1 MSRPGENPQTKEIKG
16 QSPFSEKAPDPGIDH
31 VHEDD
36 KSILAD
42 AGGFVSASEKLDK
55 VEKQQILDKAK
66 EWEKKG
72 DLDLLRS
79 AGLSLDQLKKAP
91 LDRHIKLA
99 ALFLQREKGD
109 GLSLRLHFQGNE
121 MAEWDIDLADILPA
135 NILKVDIYDNQGKL
149 IYPGAQRGFA
159 DGRPGYFHG
168 EPPVR
173 IAVQENYL
181 VKVKQT
187 QPTLAFTDKR
197 AGYKT
202 NIHAFKEEIYLVDNA
217 RKGALK
223 EEFRKHADAKGK
235 EVKTDKSFFDNILT
249 DVMKGIDPKFWKNF
263 QRNFKLDFDKIL
275 GPINTLIASLGFEKL
290 PSKPGSS
297 AEEHPTGTT
306 YFGTDKMGK
315 TGNGAESLNA
325 PRINRDWLL
334 ANVARSPEQVE
345 KFMVRINFLGVN
357 IRVNKLIAPYLAE
370 AESRVRS
377 AGLNIHL
384 KQEQCSCQNW
394 RPIRG
399 GTELSNHSWGVAVD
413 LNSIDNP
420 WQPHLNGSN
429 HGGKMVS
436 NWPPE
441 FVSIM
446 KDVGFK
452 WGGEWS
458 GRADPMHFEMA
469 ANPYQNRNV
478 LRSSSAQ
485 QLASQYLS

>member
-1 MSRPGENPQTKEIKG
+1 MSIPAENPQTKETPLPNP
-16 QSPFSEKAPDPGIDH
+16 SPEKAIDPNLDH

-36 KSILAD
+36 KGIMAD
-42 AGGFVSASEKLDK
+42 TGEFVAASEKIDK
-55 VEKQQILDKAK
+55 VEKKQILDKAR
-66 EWEKKG
+66 EWEQKG

-99 ALFLQREKGD
+99 ALFLQREQSS
-109 GLSLRLHFQGNE
+109 GLAFRLHFQGNE
-121 MAEWDIDLADILPA
+121 MAQWDIDLADILPA
-135 NILKVDIYDNQGKL
+135 NILKVDIYDDQGKL
-149 IYPGAQRGFA
+149 LYPGAERGFA

-168 EPPVR
+168 QPPVR

-187 QPTLAFTDKR
+187 QTSLALTDQK
-197 AGYKT
+197 AGQKT
-202 NIHAFKEEIYLVDNA
+202 YSHALKEEVYLVDNA

-223 EEFRKHADAKGK
+223 EEVRKKAGEQGK
-235 EVKTDKSFFDNILT
+235 EVKTDKNFFDNILS
-249 DVMKGIDPKFWKNF
+249 DLMKGIDPKFWEKF
-263 QRNFKLDFDKIL
+263 QSNFKLDFDKIL
-275 GPINTLIASLGFEKL
+275 GPINTLIASLGFDKL
-290 PSKPGSS
+290 TSQPSTS
-297 AEEHPTGTT
+297 AEPSNTS
-306 YFGTDKMGK
+306 YFGADKMGK
-315 TGNGAESLNA
+315 VGQGSESLNA

-334 ANVARSPEQVE
+334 QNVARSPEQVE
-345 KFMVRINFLGVN
+345 KFMVNINFLGVN
-357 IRVNKLIAPYLAE
+357 MRVNKLIAPYLAE

-446 KDVGFK
+446 KDVGFR

-469 ANPYQNRNV
+469 ANPYQNKNV

-485 QLASQYLS
+485 QLASKYLV

>member
-1 MSRPGENPQTKEIKG
+1 MSIPAENPQTKEIKA
-16 QSPFSEKAPDPGIDH
+16 QNPFPEKAPDPSTDH

-36 KSILAD
+36 KAILAD
-42 AGGFVSASEKLDK
+42 AGEFVAASEKLDK
-55 VEKQQILDKAK
+55 VEKKQILDKAR
-66 EWEKKG
+66 EWEQKG

-99 ALFLQREKGD
+99 ALFLQREKGE
-109 GLSLRLHFQGNE
+109 GLAFRLHFQGNE
-121 MAEWDIDLADILPA
+121 MAQWDIDLADILPA
-135 NILKVDIYDNQGKL
+135 NILKVDIYDEQGKL
-149 IYPGAQRGFA
+149 LYAGAERGFA

-168 EPPVR
+168 QPPVR

-187 QPTLAFTDKR
+187 QTTLAFTDQK

-202 NIHAFKEEIYLVDNA
+202 NTHAFKEELYLVDNA

-223 EEFRKHADAKGK
+223 EEVRKKADAQGK
-235 EVKTDKSFFDNILT
+235 EVKTDKNFFDNILG
-249 DVMKGIDPKFWKNF
+249 DLMKGIDPKFWENF
-263 QRNFKLDFDKIL
+263 QSNFKLDFDKIL

-290 PSKPGSS
+290 ASKPAASM
-297 AEEHPTGTT
+297 AEQSTGTS
-306 YFGTDKMGK
+306 YFGADKMGK
-315 TGNGAESLNA
+315 VGQGSESLNA
-325 PRINRDWLL
+325 PRINRDWLMQ
-334 ANVARSPEQVE
+334 NVARSPEQVE

-357 IRVNKLIAPYLAE
+357 MRVNKLIAPYLAE

-377 AGLNIHL
+377 AGLNINL

-413 LNSIDNP
+413 LNSADNP
-420 WQPHLNGSN
+420 WQPHLSGNN

-436 NWPPE
+436 TWPPE

-446 KDVGFK
+446 KDVGFR

-485 QLASQYLS
+485 QLASQYLI